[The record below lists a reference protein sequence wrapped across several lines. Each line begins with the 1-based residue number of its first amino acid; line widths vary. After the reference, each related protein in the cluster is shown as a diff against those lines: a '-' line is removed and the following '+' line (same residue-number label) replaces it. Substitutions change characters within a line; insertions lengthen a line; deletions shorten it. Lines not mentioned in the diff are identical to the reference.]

1 MKLLDSPAAQTF
13 RTELV
18 AFLDEHAPRLPALW
32 GADAQWD
39 EIPEWGR
46 EWQATLFDHGWLEP
60 ENPPEL
66 GGRQAS
72 REQVLV
78 YLDEIIARGLPRS
91 LHFPGYAIVAPT
103 LLQFGDS
110 DQRSLAARALRGDDV
125 WCIGMSEPDAGSD
138 LSRLRTEL
146 TPTSTGGFSV
156 RGRKI
161 WTSYAEHADMCLCYA
176 RVGGERRGAGVTAV
190 IVDMTAAGVEV
201 HPIRQ
206 ITGASDFAEV
216 VFDDVE
222 LSAASVIGGEG
233 AGWPIARASLDHER
247 RGLGT
252 EWLSGIVRLA
262 EAVVTLGLDRSTG
275 VIDARAVHAYR
286 RAAAVRALGIR
297 ELDPVERGRD
307 SSPSL
312 LKLLTSELAQE
323 LSDVAAELLG
333 ADAVDAN
340 GAIVGARFRT
350 YADTIGGGTSEIQ
363 RDLLARR
370 LLPTHA

>member
-1 MKLLDSPAAQTF
+1 VKLFDSPATHTYRA
-13 RTELV
+13 ELV
-18 AFLDEHAPRLPALW
+18 AFLDEHAPQLPALW
-32 GADAQWD
+32 GAGAGWD

-46 EWQATLFDHGWLEP
+46 RWQATLFDHGWLVP
-60 ENPPEL
+60 ENPPEF
-66 GGRQAS
+66 GGRHAS
-72 REQVLV
+72 REQLLI
-78 YLDEIIARGLPRS
+78 YLDEIVRRGLPRS

-110 DQRSLAARALRGDDV
+110 DQRSLATRALRGDDV

-146 TPTSTGGFSV
+146 APTSDGFSM

-161 WTSYAEHADMCLCYA
+161 WTSYAAHAAMCLCYA
-176 RVGGERRGAGVTAV
+176 RLGGERRGAGITAV
-190 IVDMTAAGVEV
+190 IVDMSAPGVEV

-216 VFDDVE
+216 VFDDVAI
-222 LSAASVIGGEG
+222 STASVIGGEG

-247 RGLGT
+247 RGLGI
-252 EWLSGIVRLA
+252 EWLAGIARLA
-262 EAVVTLGLDRSTG
+262 TAVLAGGLDPITG
-275 VIDARAVHAYR
+275 VIDPRAAQAYR

-312 LKLLTSELAQE
+312 LKLLSSELAQE
-323 LSDVAAELLG
+323 LSDVAVELLG
-333 ADAVDAN
+333 ADAVSAD
-340 GAIVGARFRT
+340 GALVGALFRT

-370 LLPTHA
+370 LLPSHT